1 MMTMKLGKRIHRV
14 AISLDDDTYLALS
27 HLANYDRKDLSTYVG
42 HLVEEKVHGL
52 RMKLPVC
59 VDTGNEN
66 RCDSE

>member
-52 RMKLPVC
+52 RMKLPAC
-59 VDTGNEN
+59 SDFGNQN
-66 RCDSE
+66 QCDEQ

>member
-52 RMKLPVC
+52 RMRLP
-59 VDTGNEN
+59 GEPAGINEN